1 MHLHH
6 LFDLSLIGR
15 AARPA
20 VDYLD
25 STGTLRALTFA
36 EVDARA
42 YRMAAELTARGLKRG
57 DRLCLHLANRI
68 EYIDIYL
75 ACTRLGVV
83 LVPMNILYRERELRH
98 IVGDS
103 DPTAIVA
110 ASGTDA
116 VYPIDVP
123 LWDIDELTQSA
134 ARHAAVRANTIANL
148 DGDTPAL
155 LIYTSGTTGAAK
167 GAVLSH
173 NNLAA
178 NGLNVTTCWGIT
190 EAARYLAV
198 LPLFHVHGLG
208 NGLHSWLIS
217 GCRMRL
223 AERFDHRSA
232 EQLFQQFEPT
242 LFFGVPTIYV
252 RLLESGVISDAAA
265 AAIGARMRLFVSGS
279 APQPAHVLEAF
290 RERYGHTILERY

>member
-42 YRMAAELTARGLKRG
+42 HRMAAELIARGLKRG
-57 DRLCLHLANRI
+57 DRLCLHLAYRI

-103 DPTAIVA
+103 DPTAI
-110 ASGTDA
+110 
-116 VYPIDVP
+116 
-123 LWDIDELTQSA
+123 
-134 ARHAAVRANTIANL
+134 
-148 DGDTPAL
+148 
-155 LIYTSGTTGAAK
+155 
-167 GAVLSH
+167 
-173 NNLAA
+173 
-178 NGLNVTTCWGIT
+178 
-190 EAARYLAV
+190 
-198 LPLFHVHGLG
+198 
-208 NGLHSWLIS
+208 
-217 GCRMRL
+217 
-223 AERFDHRSA
+223 
-232 EQLFQQFEPT
+232 
-242 LFFGVPTIYV
+242 
-252 RLLESGVISDAAA
+252 
-265 AAIGARMRLFVSGS
+265 
-279 APQPAHVLEAF
+279 
-290 RERYGHTILERY
+290 